1 MIDIL
6 TAAIMI
12 LFIFIGYKNGFLKS
26 VYRVAA
32 FAAGIFLA
40 YILYEPLKNIMI
52 DLGFMD
58 KIGDI
63 IKNLNN
69 SYAEEHQID
78 LGEGILPGYMK
89 SMVANGQV
97 SLSDALNGFLTTIVI
112 NILTFLLIFITVR
125 ILIAIVGK
133 LLHIVSKLPIISFFD
148 HGFGVILG
156 IAESVMLI
164 YMVLALVY
172 AITPLRQDPAVIE
185 YISESTLTKTMYENN
200 PIIGLISPTDYE
212 SLI

>member
-6 TAAIMI
+6 TAAII
-12 LFIFIGYKNGFLKS
+12 FLFIFIGYKNGFIKS

-32 FAAGIFLA
+32 FIVGIFLA
-40 YILYEPLKNIMI
+40 YILYEPLKNILT

-58 KIGDI
+58 KIGGI
-63 IKNLNN
+63 IKDLNN
-69 SYAEEHQID
+69 SYAEEHKIE
-78 LGEGILPGYMK
+78 LGEEILPGYMK

-97 SLSDALNGFLTTIVI
+97 SLNDALNGFLTTMVI
-112 NILTFLLIFITVR
+112 NILTFLFIFIFVR

-148 HGFGVILG
+148 HGFGVIFG

-164 YMVLALVY
+164 YLVLALIY
-172 AITPLRQDPAVIE
+172 AITPMRQNPTVIE

-200 PIIGLISPTDYE
+200 PIIDLISPTDYE
-212 SLI
+212 VLI

>member
-6 TAAIMI
+6 TAGIII

-32 FAAGIFLA
+32 FAVGIFLA
-40 YILYEPLKNIMI
+40 YILYEPLKNILI
-52 DLGFMD
+52 DLGFMN

-63 IKNLNN
+63 IKDLNN
-69 SYAEEHQID
+69 SYAE
-78 LGEGILPGYMK
+78 EGILPGYMK

-97 SLSDALNGFLTTIVI
+97 SLSDALNGFLTTMVI
-112 NILTFLLIFITVR
+112 NILTFLLIFISVR

-133 LLHIVSKLPIISFFD
+133 LLRIVSKLPVISFFD

-164 YMVLALVY
+164 YMVLALIY
-172 AITPLRQDPAVIE
+172 AITPMRQNPVVIE

-200 PIIGLISPTDYE
+200 PIVGLISPTDYE

>member
-6 TAAIMI
+6 TAALII
-12 LFIFIGYKNGFLKS
+12 LFIFVGYKNGFLKS

-32 FAAGIFLA
+32 FAVGIFLA
-40 YILYEPLKNIMI
+40 YILYEPAKNILT
-52 DLGFMD
+52 DLGFMN
-58 KIGDI
+58 KISGI
-63 IKNLNN
+63 IKDLNN
-69 SYAEEHQID
+69 SYAEEHRIR
-78 LGEGILPGYMK
+78 LGEEILPGYMK

-97 SLSDALNGFLTTIVI
+97 SLSDALNGFITTMVI
-112 NILTFLLIFITVR
+112 NILTFLLIFISVR

-133 LLHIVSKLPIISFFD
+133 LLRIVSKLPIISFFD

-164 YMVLALVY
+164 YLVLALIY
-172 AITPLRQDPAVIE
+172 AVAPMRQNPAVIK

-200 PIIGLISPTDYE
+200 PIIDLIMPTEYE
-212 SLI
+212 NLI